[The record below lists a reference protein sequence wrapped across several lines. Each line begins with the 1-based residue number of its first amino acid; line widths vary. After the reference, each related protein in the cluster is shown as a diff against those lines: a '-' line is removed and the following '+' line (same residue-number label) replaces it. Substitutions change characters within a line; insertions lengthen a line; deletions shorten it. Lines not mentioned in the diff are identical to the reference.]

1 MDKTDK
7 RGGTAIL
14 NKEKLK
20 QAIAD
25 AVILVYA
32 KKIDKETAL
41 ILIAEKYGETI
52 ARKVK
57 DEIF

>member
-1 MDKTDK
+1 M
-7 RGGTAIL
+7 

-20 QAIAD
+20 QAMAD

>member
-7 RGGTAIL
+7 RGENAIL
-14 NKEKLK
+14 NEEKLK
-20 QAIAD
+20 QAMAD

-32 KKIDKETAL
+32 KNVDKEFAL
-41 ILIAEKYGETI
+41 IKIAETYGETI